1 MQRTQ
6 VENFCF
12 QKAVL
17 LSEGL
22 PCSRDHALQQR
33 LDVLLRLLD
42 NTQPLFERVHFSE
55 QAELSREHVLFAYIG
70 MYVSFPGRP
79 SDVVFIEATAQM
91 LDKNILLKA
100 KTTGGDQQVIK
111 FGKNVSGAKPIE
123 LAYCHGLPTGHVE
136 LFPGRL
142 PENRCV
148 SIVHMPPSLEVDIVG
163 GRLRFTGISV
173 GLPRPGALAYVAQ
186 RRVFFRPSHVLY
198 LPTAGGHIA
207 LVVVEI
213 RTAKAGNSA
222 NDGNYENIIV
232 NIRAEMDKIFTELHR
247 YGAKKT
253 HWIWYDPDLFACIND
268 HTIFKRRFLTGF
280 LN

>member
-33 LDVLLRLLD
+33 LDVLFRLVD

-142 PENRCV
+142 PEKRCV
-148 SIVHMPPSLEVDIVG
+148 SIVLMPPSLEVDIVG

-186 RRVFFRPSHVLY
+186 RRVFFRPSHVL
-198 LPTAGGHIA
+198 
-207 LVVVEI
+207 
-213 RTAKAGNSA
+213 
-222 NDGNYENIIV
+222 
-232 NIRAEMDKIFTELHR
+232 
-247 YGAKKT
+247 
-253 HWIWYDPDLFACIND
+253 
-268 HTIFKRRFLTGF
+268 
-280 LN
+280 